1 MNLPDGKIMES
12 TKLRSI
18 NERETINEFI
28 KKLPS
33 LLPNMDIEDI
43 SYEIP
48 IDKKSYSN
56 IMVKILTGNK
66 KKNLLIE
73 VKSNGEPR
81 FVERSIYQLK
91 NLTKIKKGIYPVFVA
106 PYISERAR
114 EILKSENIGYIDLIG
129 DAYLQFDSV
138 LVDRISIAERKT
150 ERRLNRG
157 IFASKATRILRAIL
171 NDPGKKWKNTELAN
185 ICRMSPAGVYFVV
198 NQLEDKGYV
207 SRDEDKSIK
216 LIDSKRLLKNWA
228 SNWTVEKSRSN
239 AFFSFARSPEEIILK
254 LAKAADELNLKYAF
268 TGMAGASMVAPF
280 VRYNDVWVYIS
291 GDLNEIVKKL
301 DLRPTS
307 SGANIRIFEPF
318 DDGIF
323 MDFREIRGINVV
335 SNIQLFVDL
344 FTYPGRG
351 QEQAEKILEI
361 NSKEEDIS

>member
-1 MNLPDGKIMES
+1 MNLPFGKKLEF
-12 TKLRSI
+12 TKLHSM
-18 NERETINEFI
+18 NEKETINEFI

-33 LLPNMDIEDI
+33 PLPNMDIEDI

-56 IMVKILTGNK
+56 IMVKVLTGNK
-66 KKNLLIE
+66 KKNLVVE

-129 DAYLQFDSV
+129 DVYLQFDSV

-150 ERRLNRG
+150 EKRLNRG

-171 NDPGKKWKNTELAN
+171 NDPNKKWKITELAN

-216 LIDSKRLLKNWA
+216 LIDSNRLLKNWA

-254 LAKAADELNLKYAF
+254 LAKATDELNLKYSF
-268 TGMAGASMVAPF
+268 TGMAGASIISPF

-323 MDFREIRGINVV
+323 MDFREIRGINLVGK
-335 SNIQLFVDL
+335 IQLFVDL
-344 FTYPGRG
+344 FTYPGQG